1 MPNETGNQAIQV
13 VKSKDA
19 ANYPF
24 VVQVKATENWGAL
37 NATVTLAAAQ
47 EIVRALASSDTL
59 AGVPI
64 RIAHC
69 TGGMQV
75 TPHLPL
81 FEHRV
86 GDELPHRV
94 ALWTGTG
101 EPPSYGDRVD
111 VRVNG
116 IGPGRVTGYA
126 VQEGYLGVMVLA
138 DEATRPAWHKK
149 QNPRNEAFLSFGAE
163 LQPTLKGLYGL
174 WDKLQTAPR
183 FTDGR
188 LASPFHGFQAGTSR
202 EELWAW
208 FERQDPRF
216 VVKDVQQGIR
226 VQA

>member
-1 MPNETGNQAIQV
+1 MSTDTNHQDILV
-13 VKSKDA
+13 VKSKEA

-24 VVQVKATENWGAL
+24 VVQVKATENWGTL
-37 NATVTLAAAQ
+37 NAAVTLAAAQ
-47 EIVRALASSDTL
+47 EIVRALTSSDTL
-59 AGVPI
+59 NGVPI
-64 RIAHC
+64 RIEHC

-126 VQEGYLGVMVLA
+126 VDAGYLGVMVLA
-138 DEATRPAWHKK
+138 DEETRPAWHKK
-149 QNPRNEAFLSFGAE
+149 QHPQNGSFLTFGAE
-163 LQPTLKGLYGL
+163 LQPTLKGLYAL
-174 WDKLQTAPR
+174 WDKIQTAPL

-188 LASPFHGFQAGTSR
+188 LAVPFHGFMAGTPR

-208 FERQDPRF
+208 FERQDSRF
-216 VVKDVQQGIR
+216 IVKDVLQGIR